1 MAWPRVFGRVR
12 AAQNHYLAQC
22 RVAEQAAA
30 AAVVEQPKQTFAE
43 LRAMRWRAWRE
54 DTRDFTARQLG
65 DPPPGRSALDAMQ
78 RG

>member
-12 AAQNHYLAQC
+12 AQQNSYLAQV
-22 RVAEQAAA
+22 RAAVADAAT
-30 AAVVEQPKQTFAE
+30 AVVEKPQQTFAE
-43 LRAMRWRAWRE
+43 LKAMRWQRWL
-54 DTRDFTARQLG
+54 DDDRDFTARQLG